1 MKVLFVDTVHSIL
14 EERLLNMG
22 FTCEHDYSSN
32 RTDLLAKIA
41 EYQGLV
47 VRSRTPIDAEFLA
60 AATSL
65 KFIARSGAGLE
76 NIDFEKAESLGV
88 HLFSA
93 PEGNRQ
99 AVGEH
104 ALAMLLNLFNN
115 ISTADAEVRSGKWNR
130 EANRGIELSGKTVGI
145 IGYGNMGKAFAK
157 CISGFNCTVLA
168 YDTTKTGYSDDY
180 VCESSMED
188 IQANADIISFHTPYN
203 DSTHHYLDCDFIA
216 KMNKPFYI
224 INTARGKVVRTE
236 SLVKGLQEGAILG
249 ACLDVLEFE
258 KASFENMFDTVIPT
272 SFQYLLDSKKVLL
285 SPHIAGWTVE
295 SYFKL
300 SSVLANKIESSI
312 NSDGQF

>member
-1 MKVLFVDTVHSIL
+1 MKVLFIDSVHPVL
-14 EERLLNMG
+14 EERLLSLG
-22 FTCEHDYSSN
+22 FDCEHDYNSS
-32 RTDLLAKIA
+32 RSELFAKIHNY
-41 EYQGLV
+41 EGLV
-47 VRSRTPIDAEFLA
+47 IRSKTPIDSEFLEA
-60 AATSL
+60 STGL

-76 NIDFEKAESLGV
+76 NIDCIKAESLGI

-104 ALAMLLNLFNN
+104 TLGMLLNLFNKL
-115 ISTADAEVRSGKWNR
+115 STADAEVRAGKWNR
-130 EANRGIELSGKTVGI
+130 ETNRGIELSGKTVGI
-145 IGYGNMGKAFAK
+145 IGYGNMGEAFAK

-168 YDTTKTGYSDDY
+168 YDNTKTAYSDDY
-180 VCESSMED
+180 VCESSLKN
-188 IQANADIISFHTPYN
+188 IQEKADIISFHTPYN

>member
-1 MKVLFVDTVHSIL
+1 MKVLFVDSVHNVL
-14 EERLLNMG
+14 EERLLSSG
-22 FTCEHDYSSN
+22 FVCEHDYTSS
-32 RTDLLAKIA
+32 RSEILAKISL
-41 EYQGLV
+41 YQGLV
-47 VRSRTPIDAEFLA
+47 VRSRTPINKEFLA

-76 NIDFEKAESLGV
+76 NIDCEKAKELGI

-104 ALAMLLNLFNN
+104 AIGMLLNLFNKL
-115 ISTADAEVRSGKWNR
+115 STADAEVRAGKWNR
-130 EANRGIELSGKTVGI
+130 EENRGVELSGKTVGI

-168 YDTTKTGYSDDY
+168 FNNTKTDNSDTY
-180 VCESSMED
+180 AYESTLEN
-188 IQANADIISFHTPYN
+188 IQEKADIISFHTPYN
-203 DSTHHYLDCDFIA
+203 QSTHHYLDCNFIA
-216 KMNKPFYI
+216 KMAKPFYI

-236 SLVKGLQEGAILG
+236 SLVKGLKEGAILG

-258 KASFENMFDTVIPT
+258 KASFENMFDTEIPA

-285 SPHIAGWTVE
+285 SPHVAGWTVE
-295 SYFKL
+295 SYYKL
-300 SSVLANKIESSI
+300 SSVLADKIEMTI
-312 NSDGQF
+312 I

>member
-1 MKVLFVDTVHSIL
+1 MKVLFVDRVHSVL
-14 EERLLNMG
+14 EDRLDNLG
-22 FTCEHDYSSN
+22 FTCEQDYTSS
-32 RTDLLAKIA
+32 RSEILAEISK
-41 EYQGLV
+41 YQGLV
-47 VRSRTPIDAEFLA
+47 IRSRIPIDSEFLE

-76 NIDFEKAESLGV
+76 NIDCEKAKGLGM

-104 ALAMLLNLFNN
+104 ALGMLLNLFNN
-115 ISTADAEVRSGKWNR
+115 LSKGDSEIRSGKWNR
-130 EANRGIELSGKTVGI
+130 EANRGIELSGKTIGI

-168 YDTTKTGYSDDY
+168 YDNIKTDYSDDY
-180 VCESSMED
+180 VCESTLEN
-188 IQANADIISFHTPYN
+188 IQEKADIISFHTPYN
-203 DSTHHYLDCDFIA
+203 ESTHHYLECDFIA

-236 SLVKGLQEGAILG
+236 SLVKGLKDGAILG

-258 KASFENMFDTVIPT
+258 KASFENMFDTEIPA
-272 SFQYLLDSKKVLL
+272 SFQYVLDSKKVLL
-285 SPHIAGWTVE
+285 SPHVAGWTEE
-295 SYFKL
+295 SYYKL
-300 SSVLANKIESSI
+300 SAVLADKIETVF
-312 NSDGQF
+312 G

>member
-1 MKVLFVDTVHSIL
+1 MKVLFIDSVHPIL
-14 EERLLNMG
+14 EDRLLDLG
-22 FTCEHDYSSN
+22 FQCKHDYTSTRN
-32 RTDLLAKIA
+32 ELLKKIA
-41 EYQGLV
+41 DYQGLV
-47 VRSRTPIDAEFLA
+47 VRSRTPINSAFLD
-60 AATSL
+60 AATNL

-76 NIDFEKAESLGV
+76 NIDCTKATDLGIQ
-88 HLFSA
+88 LFSA

-104 ALAMLLNLFNN
+104 SLGMLLALFNKLA
-115 ISTADAEVRSGKWNR
+115 IADAEVRAGKWQR
-130 EANRGIELSGKTVGI
+130 EANRGLELAGKTVGI

-168 YDTTKTGYSDDY
+168 YDNVKTNYSDEY
-180 VCESSMED
+180 VCESSLEE
-188 IQANADIISFHTPYN
+188 IQNKATILSFHTPYN
-203 DSTHHYLDCDFIA
+203 KGTHHYLDCEFIA
-216 KMNKPFYI
+216 KMNKPFYV

-236 SLVKGLQEGAILG
+236 SLVKGLQEETILG

-258 KASFENMFDTVIPT
+258 KASFENMFDTETPT

-300 SSVLANKIESSI
+300 SEVLADKIEKVKWS
-312 NSDGQF
+312 

>member
-1 MKVLFVDTVHSIL
+1 MKVLFVDRVHSVL
-14 EERLLNMG
+14 EDRLDNLG
-22 FTCEHDYSSN
+22 FTCEQDYTSS
-32 RTDLLAKIA
+32 RSEILAEISK
-41 EYQGLV
+41 YQGLV
-47 VRSRTPIDAEFLA
+47 IRSRTPIDSEFLE

-76 NIDFEKAESLGV
+76 NIDCEKAKGLGI

-104 ALAMLLNLFNN
+104 ALGMLLNLFNN
-115 ISTADAEVRSGKWNR
+115 LSKGDSEIRSGKWNR
-130 EANRGIELSGKTVGI
+130 EANRGIELSGKTIGI

-168 YDTTKTGYSDDY
+168 YDNIKTDYSDDY
-180 VCESSMED
+180 VCESTLEN
-188 IQANADIISFHTPYN
+188 IQEKADIISFHTPYN
-203 DSTHHYLDCDFIA
+203 ESTHHYLECDFIA

-236 SLVKGLQEGAILG
+236 SLVKGLKDGAILG

-258 KASFENMFDTVIPT
+258 KASFENMFDTEIPT
-272 SFQYLLDSKKVLL
+272 SFQYVLDSKKVLL
-285 SPHIAGWTVE
+285 SPHVAGWTEE
-295 SYFKL
+295 SYYKL
-300 SSVLANKIESSI
+300 SAVLADKIETVF
-312 NSDGQF
+312 G

>member
-1 MKVLFVDTVHSIL
+1 MKVLFVDSVHSIL
-14 EERLLNMG
+14 EERLENLG
-22 FTCEHDYSSN
+22 FTCAHDYSSN

-41 EYQGLV
+41 NYQGLV
-47 VRSRTPIDAEFLA
+47 LRSRTAIDAEFLE

-76 NIDFEKAESLGV
+76 NLDCEKAKGLGI

-104 ALAMLLNLFNN
+104 ALGMLLNLFNKL
-115 ISTADAEVRSGKWNR
+115 STADSEVRSGKWNR

-168 YDTTKTGYSDDY
+168 FDNTKAGYSDEY
-180 VCESSMED
+180 TCESTLEN
-188 IQANADIISFHTPYN
+188 IQENADIISFHTPYN
-203 DSTHHYLDCDFIA
+203 ESTHHYLDSEFLA
-216 KMNKPFYI
+216 KMHKPFYI

-236 SLVKGLQEGAILG
+236 SLVKGLQDGTVLG

-285 SPHIAGWTVE
+285 SPHVAGWTVE
-295 SYFKL
+295 SYYKL
-300 SSVLANKIESSI
+300 SSVLADKIEKVFNKSS
-312 NSDGQF
+312 D